1 MRVNSFGDL
10 VVVSSGSPVGPFLG
24 IEGQD
29 PFWSM
34 GIFRWHL
41 FGAGSGVESIIS
53 PMISETSNPEVV
65 LFTTTYYFPG
75 TNTL

>member
-10 VVVSSGSPVGPFLG
+10 VVVSSGSPVGPFPR

-34 GIFRWHL
+34 GIFRWDL

-53 PMISETSNPEVV
+53 LVISETSNPEAV
-65 LFTTTYYFPG
+65 LFTTTYYFPS
-75 TNTL
+75 TDTL